1 MRRFFYDVRRF
12 LFAVSSDARRAPT
25 PARAERAFRAGAHR
39 AARGASKGRAG
50 AACALVRTGKRLGTR
65 EGMDACS
72 KCRGCA
78 WVSRLMRAPDVWRN
92 RAYQTPVFLAAV
104 CLRVR
109 VDFGM
114 SACRRRASRM
124 RSRNPRPRSR
134 RARDSIVHRERYRRT
149 RDASHAASRRFARA
163 IRAWPTA
170 IVSICDLSGVG
181 GRSAMRAAAPARVAL
196 AGRFSAIERARNAR
210 DAPAGLHRRNTGIVV
225 ARRAVG
231 VSTGRCP
238 SRSDGI
244 LTSLM
249 FVRCGFAYKWISAA
263 VRPPRE
269 ARATHSSKKFEQE
282 NSGAPVRMRTSA
294 PTGCR
299 RWRDRSAADA
309 LSPHA
314 RSDSRS
320 GIVPRLSNERRPSS
334 AIPQARFLVGRPPA
348 RIRMQAFGQR
358 SSIFARGAFRNAMI
372 FAARPRIYF
381 HERPMCTC
389 VKFRITPIPARFG
402 ERTLFLSGSGA
413 YWAMTSRDFRGGAM
427 GD

>member
-50 AACALVRTGKRLGTR
+50 AACALVRTGRRLGTR

-78 WVSRLMRAPDVWRN
+78 WVSRLIRAPDVWRN
-92 RAYQTPVFLAAV
+92 SAYRPPVFLAAV

-149 RDASHAASRRFARA
+149 RVASHAASRRFARA

-170 IVSICDLSGVG
+170 IVSICALSGVG

-225 ARRAVG
+225 ARRTAG

-269 ARATHSSKKFEQE
+269 ARATHSSKK
-282 NSGAPVRMRTSA
+282 
-294 PTGCR
+294 
-299 RWRDRSAADA
+299 
-309 LSPHA
+309 
-314 RSDSRS
+314 
-320 GIVPRLSNERRPSS
+320 I
-334 AIPQARFLVGRPPA
+334 
-348 RIRMQAFGQR
+348 
-358 SSIFARGAFRNAMI
+358 
-372 FAARPRIYF
+372 AARPSGCGRRRQQDVDGGAIV
-381 HERPMCTC
+381 RRRMR
-389 VKFRITPIPARFG
+389 FRRTRVRTVDRESSRGFRTRGGRRAR
-402 ERTLFLSGSGA
+402 
-413 YWAMTSRDFRGGAM
+413 SRRRVFSWGGRRRAFACKRFVDFRSWRFSQRYDFRRPAAHLFS
-427 GD
+427 

>member
-1 MRRFFYDVRRF
+1 
-12 LFAVSSDARRAPT
+12 
-25 PARAERAFRAGAHR
+25 
-39 AARGASKGRAG
+39 
-50 AACALVRTGKRLGTR
+50 
-65 EGMDACS
+65 
-72 KCRGCA
+72 
-78 WVSRLMRAPDVWRN
+78 
-92 RAYQTPVFLAAV
+92 
-104 CLRVR
+104 
-109 VDFGM
+109 
-114 SACRRRASRM
+114 
-124 RSRNPRPRSR
+124 
-134 RARDSIVHRERYRRT
+134 
-149 RDASHAASRRFARA
+149 
-163 IRAWPTA
+163 
-170 IVSICDLSGVG
+170 
-181 GRSAMRAAAPARVAL
+181 MRAAAPARVAL

-225 ARRAVG
+225 ARRAAG

-244 LTSLM
+244 LTSSM

-263 VRPPRE
+263 VRPPHE

-299 RWRDRSAADA
+299 RRRDRSAADA

-334 AIPQARFLVGRPPA
+334 AIPQARFLVVRPPA
-348 RIRMQAFGQR
+348 RIRMQAFGRR

-381 HERPMCTC
+381 RERPMWTC
-389 VKFRITPIPARFG
+389 VKFRITSIPARFG

-413 YWAMTSRDFRGGAM
+413 YWAMTPRDFRGGAM